1 MIHEI
6 HVNYSETV
14 KLFSTI
20 DSCYNDIEIG
30 RPGPPGKHSWFVVEL
45 IFCKRVNIM
54 MLLLKQAE
62 KIVTTDAA
70 EGLRGNRSMRSQ

>member
-30 RPGPPGKHSWFVVEL
+30 RPGPPGKHS
-45 IFCKRVNIM
+45 
-54 MLLLKQAE
+54 
-62 KIVTTDAA
+62 
-70 EGLRGNRSMRSQ
+70 